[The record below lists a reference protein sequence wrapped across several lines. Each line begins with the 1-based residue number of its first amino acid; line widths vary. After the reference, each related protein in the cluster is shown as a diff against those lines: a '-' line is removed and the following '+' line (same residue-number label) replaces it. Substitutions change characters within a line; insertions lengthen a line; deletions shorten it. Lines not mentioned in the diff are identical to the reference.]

1 MLGGEGD
8 VKRFSW
14 GARRPK
20 REGTTMIA
28 NVGGADR
35 VIRVVVG
42 VVIIAVGI
50 YFKSWWGV
58 IGVLPL
64 PTALVRFC
72 PGYLPFGL
80 START
85 QPK

>member
-1 MLGGEGD
+1 
-8 VKRFSW
+8 
-14 GARRPK
+14 
-20 REGTTMIA
+20 MIA

-42 VVIIAVGI
+42 VAIIAAGI

-64 PTALVRFC
+64 LTALVRHC
-72 PGYLPFGL
+72 PAYLPFGL